1 MTTVFAPDTA
11 TVADVSE
18 HISASVA
25 DGVGHVTLDRPQ
37 ALNALSYEM
46 IRELTAIFEL
56 WRSDS
61 EVGLVVLD
69 GAGDRGFCAGG
80 DVRELYGYAA
90 ADDHAEARRFFRAE
104 YRLDAMIARY
114 PKPVVAIMDGIT
126 MGGGIGLAGH
136 ASIRV
141 VTERSR
147 VAMPE
152 TRIGFTP
159 DVGGSWLLATAP
171 GELGVHLAL
180 NARTMDAA
188 DAMHAGF
195 ADFFVPSDRLPHLMQ
210 ALAERA
216 DPGTPAEI
224 VMLFDETPGPSS
236 LALARDWVDACYSA
250 PTVGEI
256 IGRLRDPSS
265 SPFPLHP
272 FDPGAIAHAAAA
284 ADELET
290 LSPTAL
296 TMTLESVRRART
308 LRSLE
313 DALEQEFRLVSW
325 FIEQHDLREGIR
337 AQVIDKDRNPRWN
350 PATLGEVE
358 AGLAARVLGTPVDEP
373 VWPS

>member
-1 MTTVFAPDTA
+1 
-11 TVADVSE
+11 VSD

-46 IRELTAIFEL
+46 IRALTVVFDA
-56 WRSDS
+56 WRDDP
-61 EVGLVVLD
+61 EVELVVID
-69 GAGDRGFCAGG
+69 GAGERGFCAGG
-80 DVRELYGYAA
+80 DIRELYGYATN
-90 ADDHAEARRFFRAE
+90 DDHAEARHFFRAE
-104 YRLDAMIARY
+104 YRLDAAIARY

-136 ASIRV
+136 ASIRI

-159 DVGGSWLLATAP
+159 DVGGTWLLAKAP
-171 GELGVHLAL
+171 GELGVHVAL
-180 NARTMDAA
+180 NSRTMDAA
-188 DAMHAGF
+188 DALHAGF
-195 ADFFVPSDRLPHLMQ
+195 ADAFVPSESIPHLLQ

-216 DPGTPAEI
+216 DPGSPAEI
-224 VMLFDETPGPSS
+224 VMLFDETPGPSA

-250 PTVGEI
+250 PTVHGI
-256 IGRLRDPSS
+256 IERLRAFSEGRPDATTHSPDPAAS
-265 SPFPLHP
+265 
-272 FDPGAIAHAAAA
+272 AYAAAA

-296 TMTLESVRRART
+296 TVTLESVRRART
-308 LRSLE
+308 LPRLE

-337 AQVIDKDRNPRWN
+337 AQVIDKDRSPRWS
-350 PATLGEVE
+350 PPTL
-358 AGLAARVLGTPVDEP
+358 AGVDPELAARVIEAQVHEP
-373 VWPS
+373 VWPA